1 MAKSKYTEEQ
11 DNWLKENA
19 KRFIWVDLA
28 EEFYKQFGV
37 RKNFRT
43 LKAHCNKVLKCSP
56 HLNGYEKGQNVWN
69 KRPIGSEY
77 TAPNGYTYVK
87 ISAKPITRNTK
98 HRTAVNWKAKQ
109 VLEWEKHNKR
119 NLPVGFTVSFLDG
132 DKTNFDINNL
142 IALPIS
148 IEGKLGMFKQNGM
161 PPQINKV
168 FALSQY
174 QDDILLK
181 IMENGR

>member
-1 MAKSKYTEEQ
+1 MRS
-11 DNWLKENA
+11 
-19 KRFIWVDLA
+19 RRI
-28 EEFYKQFGV
+28 
-37 RKNFRT
+37 
-43 LKAHCNKVLKCSP
+43 
-56 HLNGYEKGQNVWN
+56 
-69 KRPIGSEY
+69 
-77 TAPNGYTYVK
+77 
-87 ISAKPITRNTK
+87 
-98 HRTAVNWKAKQ
+98 
-109 VLEWEKHNKR
+109 
-119 NLPVGFTVSFLDG
+119 LPVGFTVSFLDG

-148 IEGKLGMFKQNGM
+148 IEGKLGMFKQNDM